1 MRPRTQSL
9 QPTRTNQRGKH
20 AVGWSLTEQE
30 AHAYK
35 RKTRNRDHSCRQL
48 PLLLDVRIAYTI
60 TWRDIWQSG
69 SCFFFLH
76 NLDSFP
82 CHTFPRICFVPLFA
96 CLWKSIH
103 EVLTWNAVNV
113 GTSLLLNFS
122 QLKFQR
128 SHNLIDGDD
137 CARAYITELSLRWP
151 PWSPQKG
158 KQHVNSWFAD
168 SIKPVYVICGDWS
181 EGVIPTTVNSRLRVI
196 QVMRYWLTFFTMKCS
211 HRRDRVL
218 QNDVRSALVH
228 NYNPPLRHSPPLHS
242 LRVLAVCAF
251 CSVYTHLSLLLSV
264 LPAER
269 ANIVAISYA
278 K

>member
-20 AVGWSLTEQE
+20 VVGWSLTQQE

-35 RKTRNRDHSCRQL
+35 KKTRNKDHSSRHL

-76 NLDSFP
+76 NLDTVFLVILFP
-82 CHTFPRICFVPLFA
+82 EFALFLYFRKYPGRARA

-122 QLKFQR
+122 SVKVSAQPQF
-128 SHNLIDGDD
+128 D
-137 CARAYITELSLRWP
+137 RWR
-151 PWSPQKG
+151 
-158 KQHVNSWFAD
+158 
-168 SIKPVYVICGDWS
+168 
-181 EGVIPTTVNSRLRVI
+181 RLRTRI
-196 QVMRYWLTFFTMKCS
+196 YYWTLVTMTTS
-211 HRRDRVL
+211 
-218 QNDVRSALVH
+218 
-228 NYNPPLRHSPPLHS
+228 
-242 LRVLAVCAF
+242 VC
-251 CSVYTHLSLLLSV
+251 
-264 LPAER
+264 
-269 ANIVAISYA
+269 
-278 K
+278 